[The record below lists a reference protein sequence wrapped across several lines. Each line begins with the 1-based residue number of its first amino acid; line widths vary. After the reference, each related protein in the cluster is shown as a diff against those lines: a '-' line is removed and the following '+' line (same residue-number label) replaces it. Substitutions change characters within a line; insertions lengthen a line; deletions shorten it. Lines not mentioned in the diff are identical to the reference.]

1 LNYRA
6 IANATLWKIY
16 LLYFVG
22 FVKSDY
28 FLLTTNH
35 KVLFFIWICL
45 DWNYFKYF
53 STCFFFFRLILK
65 ILHLIFN
72 KTWSFKEKITIPRHF
87 TNLILKYLFYLL
99 FFFLGTRLLNYSQIS
114 FLNMRILA
122 LLVLC
127 HFPFYLF
134 LFILAYFSLFVI

>member
-6 IANATLWKIY
+6 IANATIWKIY
-16 LLYFVG
+16 LLYFVR

-35 KVLFFIWICL
+35 QVLFLFIWILL

-53 STCFFFFRLILK
+53 STCFLFFRLILK
-65 ILHLIFN
+65 ILHLLFN
-72 KTWSFKEKITIPRHF
+72 RTWFFCELITILRAF
-87 TNLILKYLFYLL
+87 TDLILKYLFYLL
-99 FFFLGTRLLNYSQIS
+99 FFLGTRLLNYFQVS
-114 FLNMRILA
+114 FLNMRKLA

-127 HFPFYLF
+127 RLPFYLF
-134 LFILAYFSLFVI
+134 YYILTYFSLLII